1 MAKDYIYVGESP
13 WGKLGTLYEDNKP
26 RTSQEIIKAAD
37 LDWKVGATPMYTQF
51 HQQVDRWHCIYK
63 EDEAKSVIG
72 AVNVAYP
79 KLIQNDET
87 FKLIESMLGNKLEVE
102 TCGHVNGNEKVFGCF
117 KVMDQFKLFD
127 DDIDQYLVVLN
138 EHLKVD
144 GKITILYTPIRIVCQ
159 NTLAYA
165 LNNNV
170 FKVRVAVSP
179 DVQINHQMCYSI
191 NDQIAAAA
199 TQLEGRSNKYRHVKL
214 ERDDV
219 EKFLDD
225 MFPIIEDPVGSHAKA
240 NEQQEIARETFL
252 SECMNRPDLNNF
264 RGTGYQLFQAS
275 MDFFQHYKTNSDKVY
290 DLTYRMSL
298 LPGQGSDPANSSMK
312 KTITFLNK
320 LAEKQVA

>member
-37 LDWKVGATPMYTQF
+37 LDWKVGATPMYDQY

>member
-37 LDWKVGATPMYTQF
+37 LDWKVGATPMYDQY

-117 KVMDQFKLFD
+117 KVIDQFKLFD
-127 DDIDQYLVVLN
+127 DDIDQYLVILN

>member
-13 WGKLGTLYEDNKP
+13 WGRLGTLYEDSRP
-26 RTSQEIIKAAD
+26 RTSQEIIQLAD
-37 LDWKVGATPMYTQF
+37 LNWKVGATKMYTQY

-63 EDEAKSVIG
+63 EDEVKSVIG

-87 FKLIESMLGNKLEVE
+87 FKLIESMLGNKIEVE
-102 TCGHVNGNEKVFGCF
+102 TCGHVNGDEKVFGCF

-170 FKVRVAVSP
+170 FKVRVAVSS
-179 DVQINHQMCYSI
+179 DVQINQQMCYSL
-191 NDQIAAAA
+191 NDQIAVAAA
-199 TQLEGRSNKYRHVKL
+199 QLEGRSNKYRKLKL

-252 SECMNRPDLNNF
+252 QYCMNRPDLNNY

-275 MDFFQHYKTNSDKVY
+275 MDFFQHYRTSSDKVY

-298 LPGQGSDPANSSMK
+298 LPGQGSDPANTSMK

-320 LAEKQVA
+320 LADKKAA

>member
-37 LDWKVGATPMYTQF
+37 LDWKVGVTKMYTQF
-51 HQQVDRWHCIYK
+51 HQQVDGWHCIYK
-63 EDEAKSVIG
+63 EDEVKSVIG

-87 FKLIESMLGNKLEVE
+87 FKLLESMLENKIEVE
-102 TCGHVNGNEKVFGCF
+102 TCGHVNGDEKVFGCF

-179 DVQINHQMCYSI
+179 DVQINRQMCYSI
-191 NDQIAAAA
+191 NDQIAIASS
-199 TQLEGRSNKYRHVKL
+199 QLEGRSNKYRKVKIG
-214 ERDDV
+214 RDDV

-225 MFPIIEDPVGSHAKA
+225 MFPIIQDPTGSHARS

-252 SECMNRPDLNNF
+252 QNCMNRPDLNNY

-275 MDFFQHYKTNSDKVY
+275 MDFFQHYKTSSDKVY
-290 DLTYRMSL
+290 DLSYRMSL
-298 LPGQGSDPANSSMK
+298 LPGQGFDPANTSMK
-312 KTITFLNK
+312 KTIIFLNK
-320 LAEKQVA
+320 LIDKQAA

>member
-13 WGKLGTLYEDNKP
+13 WGKLGTLYEENKP

-37 LDWKVGATPMYTQF
+37 LDWKVGATKMYTQY

-63 EDEAKSVIG
+63 EDEVKSVIG

-79 KLIQNDET
+79 KLIQNDDT
-87 FKLIESMLGNKLEVE
+87 FKLIESMLGNNIEVE
-102 TCGHVNGNEKVFGCF
+102 TCGHVNGDEKVFGCF
-117 KVMDQFKLFD
+117 KVMDPFKLFD

-179 DVQINHQMCYSI
+179 DVQINQQMCYSL
-191 NDQIAAAA
+191 NDQIAVAAA
-199 TQLEGRSNKYRHVKL
+199 QLEGRSNKYRKLKL

-252 SECMNRPDLNNF
+252 QYCMNRPDLNNY

-275 MDFFQHYKTNSDKVY
+275 MDFFQHYRTSSDKVY

-298 LPGQGSDPANSSMK
+298 LPGQGSDPANTSMK

-320 LAEKQVA
+320 LADKKAA

>member
-1 MAKDYIYVGESP
+1 MAKDYIYVGETP

-26 RTSQEIIKAAD
+26 KTSQEIIQAAD
-37 LDWKVGATPMYTQF
+37 LDWKVGATRMYTQF

-63 EDEAKSVIG
+63 EDEVKSVIG
-72 AVNVAYP
+72 AVNVSYP

-87 FKLIESMLGNKLEVE
+87 FKLIESMLGNKIEVE
-102 TCGHVNGNEKVFGCF
+102 TCGHVNGDEKVFGCF

-127 DDIDQYLVVLN
+127 DDVDQYLVVLN

-144 GKITILYTPIRIVCQ
+144 GKITILYAPIRIVCQ

-179 DVQINHQMCYSI
+179 DVQINQQMCYSI
-191 NDQIAAAA
+191 NDQIAIASS
-199 TQLEGRSNKYRHVKL
+199 QLTGRSEKYRKVRIGKD
-214 ERDDV
+214 EV
-219 EKFLDD
+219 EHFLDD
-225 MFPIIEDPVGSHAKA
+225 MFPIMEDPTGSHSKA

-252 SECMNRPDLNNF
+252 SECMNRPDLNNYK
-264 RGTGYQLFQAS
+264 GTGYQLFQAS
-275 MDFFQHYKTNSDKVY
+275 MDFFQHYKTSSDKVY

-298 LPGQGSDPANSSMK
+298 LPGQGSDTANTSMK

-320 LAEKQVA
+320 LIDKQAA

>member
-37 LDWKVGATPMYTQF
+37 LDWKVGATPMYDQY

-63 EDEAKSVIG
+63 EDEAKSGIG

-117 KVMDQFKLFD
+117 KVIDQFKLFD

-252 SECMNRPDLNNF
+252 SECMNRQDLNNF

>member
-37 LDWKVGATPMYTQF
+37 LDWKVGATPMYDQY

-165 LNNNV
+165 LNNNI

>member
-13 WGKLGTLYEDNKP
+13 WGKLGTLYEESKP

-37 LDWKVGATPMYTQF
+37 LDWKVGATKMYTQF
-51 HQQVDRWHCIYK
+51 HQQVDRWHCIYR
-63 EDEAKSVIG
+63 EDEVKSVIG

-79 KLIQNDET
+79 KLIQNDDT
-87 FKLIESMLGNKLEVE
+87 FKLIESMLGNKIEIE

-179 DVQINHQMCYSI
+179 DVQINQQMCYSI
-191 NDQIAAAA
+191 NDQIAIASS
-199 TQLEGRSNKYRHVKL
+199 QLEGKSSKYRKVRIG
-214 ERDDV
+214 RDEV
-219 EKFLDD
+219 EHFLDD
-225 MFPIIEDPVGSHAKA
+225 MFPIMEDTTGSHAKA

-252 SECMNRPDLNNF
+252 QECMNRPDLNNY

-275 MDFFQHYKTNSDKVY
+275 MDFFQHYKTSSDKVY
-290 DLTYRMSL
+290 DLSYRMSL
-298 LPGQGSDPANSSMK
+298 LPGQGSDPANTSMK
-312 KTITFLNK
+312 KTITYLNK

>member
-13 WGKLGTLYEDNKP
+13 WGRLGTLYEDSKP

-37 LDWKVGATPMYTQF
+37 LDWKVGATKMYTQF

-63 EDEAKSVIG
+63 EDEVKSVIG

-79 KLIQNDET
+79 KLIQNDDT
-87 FKLIESMLGNKLEVE
+87 FKLIESMLGNKIEVE
-102 TCGHVNGNEKVFGCF
+102 TCGHVNGAEKVFGCF

-179 DVQINHQMCYSI
+179 DVQINQQMCYSI
-191 NDQIAAAA
+191 NDQIAIASS
-199 TQLEGRSNKYRHVKL
+199 QLEGKSSKYRKVRIG
-214 ERDDV
+214 RDEV
-219 EKFLDD
+219 EHFLDD
-225 MFPIIEDPVGSHAKA
+225 MFPIMEDPTGSHAKA
-240 NEQQEIARETFL
+240 NEQQAIARETFL
-252 SECMNRPDLNNF
+252 QECMNRPDLNNY

-275 MDFFQHYKTNSDKVY
+275 MDFFQHYKTSSDKVY
-290 DLTYRMSL
+290 DLSYRMSL
-298 LPGQGSDPANSSMK
+298 LPGQGSDPANTSMK
-312 KTITFLNK
+312 KTITYLNK

>member
-13 WGKLGTLYEDNKP
+13 WGRLGTLYEDSKP
-26 RTSQEIIKAAD
+26 RTSQEIIKVAD
-37 LDWKVGATPMYTQF
+37 LDWRVGSTPMYTQY
-51 HQQVDRWHCIYK
+51 HQSVDRWHCIYK
-63 EDEAKSVIG
+63 EDEVKSVIG

-117 KVMDQFKLFD
+117 KVMEGAKIFD

-144 GKITILYTPIRIVCQ
+144 GKITVLYTPIRIVCQ

-170 FKVRVAVSP
+170 FKVRIAVSA
-179 DVQINHQMCYSI
+179 DSGINSQICYSI
-191 NDQIAAAA
+191 NDQINLAYN
-199 TQLEGRSNKYRHVKL
+199 QLSARSNKYQKVKIG
-214 ERDDV
+214 RDEV
-219 EKFLDD
+219 EHFLDD
-225 MFPIIEDPVGSHAKA
+225 MFPIMEDPTGSHAKA
-240 NEQQEIARETFL
+240 NEQQEISRETFL
-252 SECMNRPDLNNF
+252 QECMNRPDLNNY

-275 MDFFQHYKTNSDKVY
+275 MDFFQHYKTSSDKVY
-290 DLTYRMSL
+290 DLSYRMSL
-298 LPGQGSDPANSSMK
+298 LPGQGSDPANTAMK
-312 KTITFLNK
+312 KTVTYLNK
-320 LAEKQVA
+320 LIDKQAA

>member
-13 WGKLGTLYEDNKP
+13 WGKLGTLYEENKP

-37 LDWKVGATPMYTQF
+37 LDWKVGATKMYTQY

-63 EDEAKSVIG
+63 EDEVKSVIG

-79 KLIQNDET
+79 KLIQNDDT
-87 FKLIESMLGNKLEVE
+87 FKLIESMLGNKIEVE
-102 TCGHVNGNEKVFGCF
+102 TCGHVNGDEKVFGCF

-179 DVQINHQMCYSI
+179 DVQINRQMCYSI
-191 NDQIAAAA
+191 DDQIAIASS
-199 TQLEGRSNKYRHVKL
+199 QLEGKSSKYRKVRIG
-214 ERDDV
+214 RD
-219 EKFLDD
+219 EIEHFLDD
-225 MFPIIEDPVGSHAKA
+225 MFPIMEDTTGSHAKA

-252 SECMNRPDLNNF
+252 QECMNRPDLNNY

-275 MDFFQHYKTNSDKVY
+275 MDFFQHYKTSSDKVY
-290 DLTYRMSL
+290 DLSYRMSL
-298 LPGQGSDPANSSMK
+298 LPGQGSDPANTAMK
-312 KTITFLNK
+312 KTITYLNK

>member
-13 WGKLGTLYEDNKP
+13 WGKLGTLYEESKP

-37 LDWKVGATPMYTQF
+37 LDWKVGATKMYTQF
-51 HQQVDRWHCIYK
+51 HQQVDRWHCIYR
-63 EDEAKSVIG
+63 EDEVKSVIG

-79 KLIQNDET
+79 KLIQNDDT
-87 FKLIESMLGNKLEVE
+87 FKLIESMLGNKIEIE
-102 TCGHVNGNEKVFGCF
+102 TCGHVNGDEKVFGCF

-127 DDIDQYLVVLN
+127 DDIGQYLVVLN

-179 DVQINHQMCYSI
+179 DVQINQQMCYSI
-191 NDQIAAAA
+191 NDQIAIASS
-199 TQLEGRSNKYRHVKL
+199 QLEGKSSKYRKVRIG
-214 ERDDV
+214 RDEV
-219 EKFLDD
+219 EHFLDD
-225 MFPIIEDPVGSHAKA
+225 MFPIMEDPMGSHAKA
-240 NEQQEIARETFL
+240 NEQQEIARQTFL
-252 SECMNRPDLNNF
+252 QECMNRPDLNNY

-275 MDFFQHYKTNSDKVY
+275 MDFFQHYKTSSDKVY
-290 DLTYRMSL
+290 DLSYRMSL
-298 LPGQGSDPANSSMK
+298 LPGQGSDPANTAMK
-312 KTITFLNK
+312 KTVTYLNK
-320 LAEKQVA
+320 LIDKQAA

>member
-37 LDWKVGATPMYTQF
+37 LDWKVGATPMYDQY

-87 FKLIESMLGNKLEVE
+87 FKLIESMLGNKLEIE
-102 TCGHVNGNEKVFGCF
+102 TCGHVNGDEKVFGCF

>member
-1 MAKDYIYVGESP
+1 MAKDYIYVGETP

-26 RTSQEIIKAAD
+26 KTSQEIIQAAD
-37 LDWKVGATPMYTQF
+37 LDWKVGATPMYTEF
-51 HQQVDRWHCIYK
+51 HRQVDRWHCIYK

-87 FKLIESMLGNKLEVE
+87 FKLIESMLGNKIEVE
-102 TCGHVNGNEKVFGCF
+102 TCGHVNGDEKVFGCF
-117 KVMDQFKLFD
+117 KVMDLFKLFD
-127 DDIDQYLVVLN
+127 DDVDQYLVVLN

-179 DVQINHQMCYSI
+179 DVQINQQMCYSI
-191 NDQIAAAA
+191 NDQIAIASS
-199 TQLEGRSNKYRHVKL
+199 QLTGRSEKYRKVRIGKD
-214 ERDDV
+214 EV
-219 EKFLDD
+219 EHFLDD
-225 MFPIIEDPVGSHAKA
+225 MFPIMEDPTGSHSKA

-252 SECMNRPDLNNF
+252 SECMNRPDLNNYK
-264 RGTGYQLFQAS
+264 GTGYQLFQAS
-275 MDFFQHYKTNSDKVY
+275 MDFFQHYKTSSDKVY

-298 LPGQGSDPANSSMK
+298 LPGQGSDTANTSMK

-320 LAEKQVA
+320 LIDKQAA

>member
-1 MAKDYIYVGESP
+1 MAKDYIYVGETP
-13 WGKLGTLYEDNKP
+13 WGKLGTLYEDSKP
-26 RTSQEIIKAAD
+26 KTSQEIIQAAD
-37 LDWKVGATPMYTQF
+37 LDWKVGATRMYTQF

-63 EDEAKSVIG
+63 EDEVKSVIG

-79 KLIQNDET
+79 KLIQNDDT
-87 FKLIESMLGNKLEVE
+87 FKLIESMLGNKIEVE
-102 TCGHVNGNEKVFGCF
+102 TCGHVNGDEKVFGCF
-117 KVMDQFKLFD
+117 KVMDPFKLFD
-127 DDIDQYLVVLN
+127 DDVDQYLVVLN

-179 DVQINHQMCYSI
+179 DVQINQQMCYSI
-191 NDQIAAAA
+191 DDQIAIASS
-199 TQLEGRSNKYRHVKL
+199 QLTSRSEKYHKVRIS
-214 ERDDV
+214 RDDI
-219 EKFLDD
+219 EHFLDD
-225 MFPIIEDPVGSHAKA
+225 MFPIMEDPTGSHAKA

-252 SECMNRPDLNNF
+252 SECMNRPDLNNY

-275 MDFFQHYKTNSDKVY
+275 MDFFQHYKTSSDKVY

-298 LPGQGSDPANSSMK
+298 LPGQGSDPANTSMK

-320 LAEKQVA
+320 LIDKQAA